1 MLRKIIGILFL
12 LMGLSVSAQSAE
24 DLFLKGSEY
33 DIAGDYVNAAKYYR
47 QAADLGYDKAQF
59 NLAYCYKY
67 GEGVSSY

>member
-47 QAADLGYDKAQF
+47 QAAEKVVEKLLKK
-59 NLAYCYKY
+59 C
-67 GEGVSSY
+67 